1 MGFDPAKANAYLQQA
16 RQIEQTLSEHQE
28 LFDEGKFLDFQSVT
42 TALETEIQ
50 RAQQDARKLSIG
62 IVGAMK
68 AGKSSF
74 LNACIFGGKDVLPK
88 AATPMT
94 AALTRIRYSETPQA
108 TVHFYER
115 KDWEKIEDNAQK
127 YEEQLNTKYSN
138 YCKIY
143 DRSHAD
149 STEGVCSKQVF
160 ERTLFQQDV
169 SEVLKSAKEL
179 TQMVG
184 SNSAILEHLGDADV
198 LDGDI
203 MAKLQDYVG
212 AHGRFTPIVNYV
224 ELEVNLPELEDL
236 EIVDTPGLNDPIVS
250 RSYATRQFLRAC
262 DVVVLLSPC
271 SQFMD
276 ANTVGL
282 MANGLPDN
290 GVRKV
295 IVVGSKLDSGLLNE
309 PNGSFSVAYKNALNS
324 YKGQFRNT
332 MQQAMRNNPRRA
344 GIMEKISESDL
355 LFVSSTCSS
364 MARKQKQHQPLSP
377 AENLVLQN
385 LHSHFPDFDETLLS
399 SVGGINKVLKTLEA
413 VRQQKAEIIHG
424 RNNTL
429 LETAQIN
436 HLRALDKIQQ
446 ELSSSRTT
454 LKNSTSEQLLQRTE
468 AIQQVM
474 ESSRGKLMYIFDG
487 AAIGCKNKVNQLLP
501 QLTLE
506 QQNHQRLDVQTSSEE
521 HHGVEGTGLFGLIKE
536 HYSYTVTNNR
546 VDVSEVVTNLEHHA
560 STCQNTINQEFQYVF
575 NREQLSHRIVEVV
588 LDAFRKSDMEFDED
602 DIRLPLQNVLNELS
616 SPEIRF
622 DYTTY
627 IDKVESQFP
636 SGYAENDDIHKLK
649 SLQTRLLNEIDQD
662 MGQQLTA
669 ALQMAANMLNKQAV
683 TFADRIQ
690 ELLCGELEKL
700 QGQIQ
705 ERETYLA
712 AYQQFDKTI
721 QQMKK
726 QLAQTDSSH

>member
-42 TALETEIQ
+42 TTLETEIQ

-262 DVVVLLSPC
+262 DVVILLSPC

-309 PNGSFSVAYKNALNS
+309 PKGSFAVASQHALNS

-385 LHSHFPDFDETLLS
+385 LHSNFPDFDETLLS
-399 SVGGINKVLKTLEA
+399 SIGGINKVLKTLEA

-424 RNNTL
+424 KNNTL

-454 LKNSTSEQLLQRTE
+454 LKNSTSEQLLQRTK

>member
-42 TALETEIQ
+42 TTLETEIQ

-212 AHGRFTPIVNYV
+212 ARGRFTPIVNYV

-262 DVVVLLSPC
+262 DVVILLSPC

-309 PNGSFSVAYKNALNS
+309 PKGSFAVASQHALNS

-344 GIMEKISESDL
+344 GILEKISESDL

-385 LHSHFPDFDETLLS
+385 LHNNFPDFDETLLS
-399 SVGGINKVLKTLEA
+399 SIGGINKVLKTLEA

>member
-16 RQIEQTLSEHQE
+16 RQVEQTLSEHQE

-42 TALETEIQ
+42 TTLETEIQ

-212 AHGRFTPIVNYV
+212 ARGRFTPIVNYV

-236 EIVDTPGLNDPIVS
+236 EIVDTPGLNDPIIS

-262 DVVVLLSPC
+262 DVVILLSPC

-309 PNGSFSVAYKNALNS
+309 PKGSFAVASQHALNS

-332 MQQAMRNNPRRA
+332 MQQAMRNNPHRA

-385 LHSHFPDFDETLLS
+385 LHSNFPDFDETLLS
-399 SVGGINKVLKTLEA
+399 SIGGINKVLKTLEA

-424 RNNTL
+424 KNNTL

-454 LKNSTSEQLLQRTE
+454 LKNSTSEQLLQRTK

>member
-42 TALETEIQ
+42 TTLETEIQ

-74 LNACIFGGKDVLPK
+74 LNACIFGGKNVLPK

-212 AHGRFTPIVNYV
+212 ARGRFTPIVNYV

-262 DVVVLLSPC
+262 DVVILLSPC

-309 PNGSFSVAYKNALNS
+309 PKGSFAVASQHALNS

-385 LHSHFPDFDETLLS
+385 LHSNFPDFDETLLS
-399 SVGGINKVLKTLEA
+399 SIGGINKVLKMLEA

-424 RNNTL
+424 KNNTL

-454 LKNSTSEQLLQRTE
+454 LKNSTSEQLLQRTK

>member
-1 MGFDPAKANAYLQQA
+1 M
-16 RQIEQTLSEHQE
+16 
-28 LFDEGKFLDFQSVT
+28 
-42 TALETEIQ
+42 
-50 RAQQDARKLSIG
+50 
-62 IVGAMK
+62 
-68 AGKSSF
+68 
-74 LNACIFGGKDVLPK
+74 
-88 AATPMT
+88 
-94 AALTRIRYSETPQA
+94 
-108 TVHFYER
+108 HFYER

-169 SEVLKSAKEL
+169 PEVLKSAKEL
-179 TQMVG
+179 TLMVG

-212 AHGRFTPIVNYV
+212 ARGRFTPIVNYV

-262 DVVVLLSPC
+262 DVVILLSPC

-309 PNGSFSVAYKNALNS
+309 PKGSFAVASQHALNS

-385 LHSHFPDFDETLLS
+385 LHNNFPDFDETLLS
-399 SVGGINKVLKTLEA
+399 SIGGINKVLKTLEA

>member
-42 TALETEIQ
+42 TTLETEIQ

-212 AHGRFTPIVNYV
+212 ARGRFTPIVNYV

-262 DVVVLLSPC
+262 DVVILLSPC

-309 PNGSFSVAYKNALNS
+309 PKGSFAVASQHALNS

-385 LHSHFPDFDETLLS
+385 LHSNFPDFDETLLS
-399 SVGGINKVLKTLEA
+399 SIGGINKVLKMLEA

-424 RNNTL
+424 KNNTL
-429 LETAQIN
+429 LEPAQIN

-454 LKNSTSEQLLQRTE
+454 LKNSTSEQLLQRTK

>member
-42 TALETEIQ
+42 TTLETEIQ

-74 LNACIFGGKDVLPK
+74 LNACIFGGRDVLPK

-108 TVHFYER
+108 TVHVYER

-212 AHGRFTPIVNYV
+212 ARGRFTPIVNYV

-262 DVVVLLSPC
+262 DVVILLSPC

-309 PNGSFSVAYKNALNS
+309 PKGSFAVASQHALNS

-385 LHSHFPDFDETLLS
+385 LHSNFPDFDETLLS
-399 SVGGINKVLKTLEA
+399 SIGGISKVLKTLEA

-424 RNNTL
+424 KNNTL

>member
-42 TALETEIQ
+42 TTLETEIQ

-212 AHGRFTPIVNYV
+212 ARGRFTPIVNYV
-224 ELEVNLPELEDL
+224 ELEVNIPELEDL

-262 DVVVLLSPC
+262 DVVILLSPC

-309 PNGSFSVAYKNALNS
+309 PKGSFAVASQHALNS

-385 LHSHFPDFDETLLS
+385 LHSNFPDFDETLLS
-399 SVGGINKVLKTLEA
+399 SIGGISKVLKTLEA

-424 RNNTL
+424 KNNTL

>member
-42 TALETEIQ
+42 TTLETEIQ

-212 AHGRFTPIVNYV
+212 ARGRFTPIVNYV

-262 DVVVLLSPC
+262 DVVILLSPC

-309 PNGSFSVAYKNALNS
+309 PKGSFAVASQHALNS

-385 LHSHFPDFDETLLS
+385 LHSNFPDFDETLLS
-399 SVGGINKVLKTLEA
+399 SIGGINKVLKTLEA
-413 VRQQKAEIIHG
+413 VQQQKAEIIHG
-424 RNNTL
+424 KNNTL

-454 LKNSTSEQLLQRTE
+454 LKNSTSEQLLQRTK

>member
-42 TALETEIQ
+42 TTLETEIQ

-149 STEGVCSKQVF
+149 STEGVCSKQAF

-212 AHGRFTPIVNYV
+212 ARGRFTPIVNYV

-262 DVVVLLSPC
+262 DVVILLSPC

-309 PNGSFSVAYKNALNS
+309 PKGSFAVASQHALNS

-344 GIMEKISESDL
+344 GILEKISESDL

-385 LHSHFPDFDETLLS
+385 LHSNFPDFDETLLS
-399 SVGGINKVLKTLEA
+399 SIGGINKVLKTLEA

>member
-42 TALETEIQ
+42 TTLETEIQ

-74 LNACIFGGKDVLPK
+74 LNACIFGGRDVLPK

-212 AHGRFTPIVNYV
+212 ARGRFTPIVNYV

-262 DVVVLLSPC
+262 DVVILLSPC

-309 PNGSFSVAYKNALNS
+309 PKGSFAVASQHALNS

-385 LHSHFPDFDETLLS
+385 LHSNFPDFDETLLS
-399 SVGGINKVLKTLEA
+399 SIGGISKVLKTLEA

-424 RNNTL
+424 KNNTL

-446 ELSSSRTT
+446 ELSSGRTT

>member
-42 TALETEIQ
+42 TTLETEIQ

-212 AHGRFTPIVNYV
+212 ARGRFTPIVNYV

-262 DVVVLLSPC
+262 DVVILLSPC

-309 PNGSFSVAYKNALNS
+309 PKGSFAVASQHALNS

-364 MARKQKQHQPLSP
+364 MARKQKQYQPLSP

-385 LHSHFPDFDETLLS
+385 LHSNFPDFDETLLS
-399 SVGGINKVLKTLEA
+399 SIGGINKVLKTLEA

-424 RNNTL
+424 KNNTL

-454 LKNSTSEQLLQRTE
+454 LKNSTSEQLLQRTK

>member
-42 TALETEIQ
+42 TTLETEIQ
-50 RAQQDARKLSIG
+50 RAQQEARKLSIG

-212 AHGRFTPIVNYV
+212 ARGRFTPIVNYV

-262 DVVVLLSPC
+262 DVVILLSPC

-309 PNGSFSVAYKNALNS
+309 PKGSFAVASQHALNS
-324 YKGQFRNT
+324 YKGLFRNT

-385 LHSHFPDFDETLLS
+385 LHSNFPDFDETLLS
-399 SVGGINKVLKTLEA
+399 SIGGISKVLKTLEA

-424 RNNTL
+424 KNNTL

-546 VDVSEVVTNLEHHA
+546 VDVSEVLTNLEHHA

>member
-212 AHGRFTPIVNYV
+212 ARGRFTPIVNYV

-262 DVVVLLSPC
+262 DVVILLSPC

-309 PNGSFSVAYKNALNS
+309 PKGSFAVASQHALNS

-344 GIMEKISESDL
+344 GILEKISESDL

-385 LHSHFPDFDETLLS
+385 LHSNFPDFDETLLS
-399 SVGGINKVLKTLEA
+399 SIGGISKVLKTLEA

-424 RNNTL
+424 KNNTL

-454 LKNSTSEQLLQRTE
+454 LKNSTSEQLLQRTK

>member
-42 TALETEIQ
+42 TTLETEIQ

-74 LNACIFGGKDVLPK
+74 LNACIFGGRDVLPK

-212 AHGRFTPIVNYV
+212 ARGRFTPIVNYV

-262 DVVVLLSPC
+262 DVVILLSPC

-309 PNGSFSVAYKNALNS
+309 PKGSFAVASQHALNS

-385 LHSHFPDFDETLLS
+385 LHSNFPDFDETLLS
-399 SVGGINKVLKTLEA
+399 SIGGISKVLKTLEA

-424 RNNTL
+424 KNNTL

-446 ELSSSRTT
+446 KLSSSRTT

>member
-42 TALETEIQ
+42 TTLETEIQ

-169 SEVLKSAKEL
+169 PEVLKSAKEL
-179 TQMVG
+179 TLMVG

-212 AHGRFTPIVNYV
+212 ARGRFTPIVNYV

-262 DVVVLLSPC
+262 DVVILLSPC

-309 PNGSFSVAYKNALNS
+309 PKGSFAVASQHALNS

-385 LHSHFPDFDETLLS
+385 LHNNFPDFDETLLS
-399 SVGGINKVLKTLEA
+399 SIGGINKVLKTLEA

-487 AAIGCKNKVNQLLP
+487 AAIGCKNKFNQLLP

>member
-42 TALETEIQ
+42 TTLETEIQ

-212 AHGRFTPIVNYV
+212 ARGRFTPIVNYV

-262 DVVVLLSPC
+262 DVVILLSPC

-309 PNGSFSVAYKNALNS
+309 PKGSFAVASQHALNS

-385 LHSHFPDFDETLLS
+385 LHSNFPDFDETLLS
-399 SVGGINKVLKTLEA
+399 SIGGISKVLKTLEA

-424 RNNTL
+424 KNNTL

-669 ALQMAANMLNKQAV
+669 ALQGAANMLNKQAV

-712 AYQQFDKTI
+712 SYQQFDKTI

>member
-42 TALETEIQ
+42 TTLETEIQ

-212 AHGRFTPIVNYV
+212 ARGRFTPIVNYV

-262 DVVVLLSPC
+262 DVVILLSPC

-309 PNGSFSVAYKNALNS
+309 PKGSFAVASQHALNS

-385 LHSHFPDFDETLLS
+385 LHSNFPDFDETLLS
-399 SVGGINKVLKTLEA
+399 SIGGISKVLKTLEA

-424 RNNTL
+424 KNNTL

-446 ELSSSRTT
+446 ELTSSRIT
-454 LKNSTSEQLLQRTE
+454 LQNSTSEQLLQRTK

>member
-160 ERTLFQQDV
+160 ERTLFHQNV

-262 DVVVLLSPC
+262 DVVILLSPC

-309 PNGSFSVAYKNALNS
+309 PKGSFAVASQHALNS

-385 LHSHFPDFDETLLS
+385 LHSNFPDFDETLLS
-399 SVGGINKVLKTLEA
+399 SIGGISKVLKTLEA

-424 RNNTL
+424 KNNTL

>member
-42 TALETEIQ
+42 TTLETEIQ

-74 LNACIFGGKDVLPK
+74 LNACIFGGRDILPK

-212 AHGRFTPIVNYV
+212 ARGRFTPIVNYV

-262 DVVVLLSPC
+262 DVVILLSPC

-309 PNGSFSVAYKNALNS
+309 PKGSFAVASQHALNS

-385 LHSHFPDFDETLLS
+385 LHSNFPDFDETLLS
-399 SVGGINKVLKTLEA
+399 SIGGINKVLKTLEA

-424 RNNTL
+424 KNNTL

-454 LKNSTSEQLLQRTE
+454 LKNSTSEQLLQRTK

>member
-42 TALETEIQ
+42 TTLETEIQ

-212 AHGRFTPIVNYV
+212 ARGRFTPIVNYV

-262 DVVVLLSPC
+262 DVVILLSPC

-309 PNGSFSVAYKNALNS
+309 PKGSFAVASQHALNS

-385 LHSHFPDFDETLLS
+385 LHSNFPDFDETLLS
-399 SVGGINKVLKTLEA
+399 SIGGINKVLKTLEA

-424 RNNTL
+424 KNNTL

-454 LKNSTSEQLLQRTE
+454 LKNSTSEQLLQRTK

-726 QLAQTDSSH
+726 QLAQTDSFH

>member
-42 TALETEIQ
+42 TTLETEIQ

-212 AHGRFTPIVNYV
+212 ARGRFTPIVNYV

-262 DVVVLLSPC
+262 DVVILLSPC

-309 PNGSFSVAYKNALNS
+309 PKGSFAVASQHALNS

-385 LHSHFPDFDETLLS
+385 LHSNFPDFDETLLS
-399 SVGGINKVLKTLEA
+399 SIGGISKVLKTLEA

-424 RNNTL
+424 KNNTL

-616 SPEIRF
+616 SPEIQF

>member
-28 LFDEGKFLDFQSVT
+28 LFDEGKFLDFQFVT

-50 RAQQDARKLSIG
+50 RAQQDDRKLSIG

-74 LNACIFGGKDVLPK
+74 LNACIFGGKDILPK

-127 YEEQLNTKYSN
+127 YDEQLNTKYSN

-149 STEGVCSKQVF
+149 STESVCSKQAF

-212 AHGRFTPIVNYV
+212 ARGRFTPIVNYV

-344 GIMEKISESDL
+344 GIIEKISESDL

-399 SVGGINKVLKTLEA
+399 SIGGISKVLKTLEA

-424 RNNTL
+424 KNNTL

-446 ELSSSRTT
+446 ELTSSRIT
-454 LKNSTSEQLLQRTE
+454 LQNSTSEQLLQRTK

-602 DIRLPLQNVLNELS
+602 DILLPLQNVLNELS

-627 IDKVESQFP
+627 IDQVESQFP
-636 SGYAENDDIHKLK
+636 AGYAENDDIHKLK
-649 SLQTRLLNEIDQD
+649 ALQTRLLNEIDQV

-669 ALQMAANMLNKQAV
+669 ALQGAANMLNKQAV

-712 AYQQFDKTI
+712 AYQQFDKTV

-726 QLAQTDSSH
+726 QLAQTDSFH

>member
-16 RQIEQTLSEHQE
+16 RQMEQTLSEHQE

-42 TALETEIQ
+42 TTLETEIQ

-212 AHGRFTPIVNYV
+212 ARGRFTPIVNYV

-262 DVVVLLSPC
+262 DVVILLSPC

-309 PNGSFSVAYKNALNS
+309 PKGSFAVASQHALNS

-385 LHSHFPDFDETLLS
+385 LHSNFPDFDETLLS
-399 SVGGINKVLKTLEA
+399 SIGGISKVLKTLEA

-521 HHGVEGTGLFGLIKE
+521 HHGVERTGLFGLIKE

>member
-42 TALETEIQ
+42 TTLETEIQ

-212 AHGRFTPIVNYV
+212 ARGRFTPIVNYV

-262 DVVVLLSPC
+262 DVVILLSPC

-309 PNGSFSVAYKNALNS
+309 PKGSFAVASQHALNS

-385 LHSHFPDFDETLLS
+385 LHSNFPDFDETLLS
-399 SVGGINKVLKTLEA
+399 SIGGISKVLKTLEA

-424 RNNTL
+424 KNNTL

-649 SLQTRLLNEIDQD
+649 SLQTRLLNEIDHD

>member
-212 AHGRFTPIVNYV
+212 VREYYRVGPLLVQAIDRTPDPDALYQSLWEDYIRPSCTALENRQWEPAKQIYV
-224 ELEVNLPELEDL
+224 RMV
-236 EIVDTPGLNDPIVS
+236 
-250 RSYATRQFLRAC
+250 
-262 DVVVLLSPC
+262 
-271 SQFMD
+271 
-276 ANTVGL
+276 
-282 MANGLPDN
+282 
-290 GVRKV
+290 
-295 IVVGSKLDSGLLNE
+295 
-309 PNGSFSVAYKNALNS
+309 
-324 YKGQFRNT
+324 
-332 MQQAMRNNPRRA
+332 
-344 GIMEKISESDL
+344 
-355 LFVSSTCSS
+355 
-364 MARKQKQHQPLSP
+364 
-377 AENLVLQN
+377 
-385 LHSHFPDFDETLLS
+385 
-399 SVGGINKVLKTLEA
+399 KTLC
-413 VRQQKAEIIHG
+413 
-424 RNNTL
+424 
-429 LETAQIN
+429 
-436 HLRALDKIQQ
+436 LR
-446 ELSSSRTT
+446 
-454 LKNSTSEQLLQRTE
+454 
-468 AIQQVM
+468 
-474 ESSRGKLMYIFDG
+474 F
-487 AAIGCKNKVNQLLP
+487 
-501 QLTLE
+501 
-506 QQNHQRLDVQTSSEE
+506 
-521 HHGVEGTGLFGLIKE
+521 GVEVRPQICEALK
-536 HYSYTVTNNR
+536 
-546 VDVSEVVTNLEHHA
+546 
-560 STCQNTINQEFQYVF
+560 
-575 NREQLSHRIVEVV
+575 
-588 LDAFRKSDMEFDED
+588 
-602 DIRLPLQNVLNELS
+602 
-616 SPEIRF
+616 
-622 DYTTY
+622 DY
-627 IDKVESQFP
+627 
-636 SGYAENDDIHKLK
+636 
-649 SLQTRLLNEIDQD
+649 
-662 MGQQLTA
+662 
-669 ALQMAANMLNKQAV
+669 
-683 TFADRIQ
+683 
-690 ELLCGELEKL
+690 
-700 QGQIQ
+700 
-705 ERETYLA
+705 
-712 AYQQFDKTI
+712 
-721 QQMKK
+721 
-726 QLAQTDSSH
+726 

>member
-42 TALETEIQ
+42 TTLETEIQ

-212 AHGRFTPIVNYV
+212 ARGRFTPIVNYV

-236 EIVDTPGLNDPIVS
+236 EIVDTPGLNDPIIS

-262 DVVVLLSPC
+262 DVVILLSPC

-309 PNGSFSVAYKNALNS
+309 PKGSFAVASQHALNS

-385 LHSHFPDFDETLLS
+385 LHSNFPDFDETLLS
-399 SVGGINKVLKTLEA
+399 SIGGINKVLKTLEA

-424 RNNTL
+424 KNNTL

-454 LKNSTSEQLLQRTE
+454 LKNSTSEQLLQRTK

>member
-212 AHGRFTPIVNYV
+212 ARGRFTPIVNYV

-262 DVVVLLSPC
+262 DVVILLSPC

-309 PNGSFSVAYKNALNS
+309 PKGSFAVASQHALNS

-385 LHSHFPDFDETLLS
+385 LHNNFPDFDETLLS
-399 SVGGINKVLKTLEA
+399 SIGGINKVLKTLEA

-560 STCQNTINQEFQYVF
+560 STCQNTINQEFEYVF

-636 SGYAENDDIHKLK
+636 AGYAENDDIHKLK

-669 ALQMAANMLNKQAV
+669 ALQGAANMLNKQAV

>member
-42 TALETEIQ
+42 TTLETEIQ

-212 AHGRFTPIVNYV
+212 ARGRFTPIVNYV

-262 DVVVLLSPC
+262 DVVILLSPC

-309 PNGSFSVAYKNALNS
+309 PKGSFAVASQHALNS

-344 GIMEKISESDL
+344 GILEKISESDL

-385 LHSHFPDFDETLLS
+385 LHSNFPDFDETLLS
-399 SVGGINKVLKTLEA
+399 SIGGISKVLKTLEA

-424 RNNTL
+424 KNNTL

-446 ELSSSRTT
+446 ELTSSRIT
-454 LKNSTSEQLLQRTE
+454 LQNSTSEQLLQRTK

>member
-42 TALETEIQ
+42 TTLETEIQ

-262 DVVVLLSPC
+262 DVVILLSPC

-309 PNGSFSVAYKNALNS
+309 PKGSFAVASQHALNS

-344 GIMEKISESDL
+344 GIMEKISGSDL

-385 LHSHFPDFDETLLS
+385 LHSNFPDFDETLLS
-399 SVGGINKVLKTLEA
+399 SIGGISKVLKTLEA

-424 RNNTL
+424 KNNTL

-521 HHGVEGTGLFGLIKE
+521 RHGVEGTGLFGLIKE

-649 SLQTRLLNEIDQD
+649 SLQTRLLNEIDQV

-669 ALQMAANMLNKQAV
+669 ALQGAANMLNKQAV

>member
-42 TALETEIQ
+42 TTLETEIQ

-212 AHGRFTPIVNYV
+212 ARGRFTPIVNYV

-262 DVVVLLSPC
+262 DVVILLSPC

-309 PNGSFSVAYKNALNS
+309 PKGSFAVASQHALNS

-385 LHSHFPDFDETLLS
+385 LHSNFPDFDETLLS
-399 SVGGINKVLKTLEA
+399 SIGGINKVLKTLEA

-424 RNNTL
+424 KNNTL

-454 LKNSTSEQLLQRTE
+454 LKNSTSEQLLQRTK

-602 DIRLPLQNVLNELS
+602 DILLPLQNVLNELS

-627 IDKVESQFP
+627 IDQVESQFP
-636 SGYAENDDIHKLK
+636 AGYAENDDIHKLK
-649 SLQTRLLNEIDQD
+649 ALQTRLLNEIDQV

-669 ALQMAANMLNKQAV
+669 ALQGAANMLNKQAV

-712 AYQQFDKTI
+712 AYQQFDKTV

-726 QLAQTDSSH
+726 QLAQTDSFH

>member
-1 MGFDPAKANAYLQQA
+1 MEFDPAKANAYLQQA

-42 TALETEIQ
+42 TTLETEIQ

-74 LNACIFGGKDVLPK
+74 LNACIFGGRDVLPK

-212 AHGRFTPIVNYV
+212 ARGRFTPIVNYV

-262 DVVVLLSPC
+262 DVVILLSPC

-309 PNGSFSVAYKNALNS
+309 PKGSFAVASQHALNS

-385 LHSHFPDFDETLLS
+385 LHSNFPDFDETLLS
-399 SVGGINKVLKTLEA
+399 SIGGISKVLKTLEA

-424 RNNTL
+424 KNNTL

-454 LKNSTSEQLLQRTE
+454 LKNSTSEQLLQRTK

>member
-28 LFDEGKFLDFQSVT
+28 LFDEGKFLDFQFVT

-74 LNACIFGGKDVLPK
+74 LNACIFGGKDILPK

-127 YEEQLNTKYSN
+127 YDEQLNTKYSN

-149 STEGVCSKQVF
+149 STESVCSKQAF

-212 AHGRFTPIVNYV
+212 ARGRFTPIVNYV

-344 GIMEKISESDL
+344 GIIEKISESDL

-399 SVGGINKVLKTLEA
+399 SIGGISKVLKTLEA

-424 RNNTL
+424 KNNTL

-446 ELSSSRTT
+446 ELTSSRIT
-454 LKNSTSEQLLQRTE
+454 LQNSTSEQLLQRTK

-602 DIRLPLQNVLNELS
+602 DILLPLQNVLNELS

-627 IDKVESQFP
+627 IDQVESQFP
-636 SGYAENDDIHKLK
+636 AGYAENDDIHKLK
-649 SLQTRLLNEIDQD
+649 ALQTRLLNEIDQV

-669 ALQMAANMLNKQAV
+669 ALQGAANMLNKQAV

-712 AYQQFDKTI
+712 AYQQFDKTV

-726 QLAQTDSSH
+726 QLAQTDSFH

>member
-212 AHGRFTPIVNYV
+212 ARGRFTPIVNYV

-262 DVVVLLSPC
+262 DVVILLSPC

-309 PNGSFSVAYKNALNS
+309 PKGSFAVASQHALNS

-344 GIMEKISESDL
+344 GILEKISESDL

-385 LHSHFPDFDETLLS
+385 LHSNFPDFDETLLS
-399 SVGGINKVLKTLEA
+399 SIGGISKVLKTLEA

-424 RNNTL
+424 KNNTL

-446 ELSSSRTT
+446 ELFSSRTT
-454 LKNSTSEQLLQRTE
+454 LKNSTSEQLLQRTK

>member
-42 TALETEIQ
+42 TTLETEIQ
-50 RAQQDARKLSIG
+50 RAQQEARKLSIG

-212 AHGRFTPIVNYV
+212 ARGRFTPIVNYV

-262 DVVVLLSPC
+262 DVVILLSPC

-309 PNGSFSVAYKNALNS
+309 PKGSFAVASQHALNS

-385 LHSHFPDFDETLLS
+385 LHSNFPDFDETLLS
-399 SVGGINKVLKTLEA
+399 SIGGINKVLKTLEA

-424 RNNTL
+424 KNNTL

-521 HHGVEGTGLFGLIKE
+521 QHGVEGTGLFGLIKE

>member
-42 TALETEIQ
+42 TTLETEIQ
-50 RAQQDARKLSIG
+50 RAQQDARKLNIG

-74 LNACIFGGKDVLPK
+74 LNACIFGGRDVLPK

-212 AHGRFTPIVNYV
+212 ARGRFTPIVNYV

-262 DVVVLLSPC
+262 DVVILLSPC

-309 PNGSFSVAYKNALNS
+309 PKGSFAVASQHALNS

-344 GIMEKISESDL
+344 GILEKISESDL

-385 LHSHFPDFDETLLS
+385 LHSNFPDFDETLLS
-399 SVGGINKVLKTLEA
+399 SIGGINKVLKTLEA

-424 RNNTL
+424 KNNTL

-454 LKNSTSEQLLQRTE
+454 LKNSTSEQLLQRTK

>member
-42 TALETEIQ
+42 TTLETEIQ

-212 AHGRFTPIVNYV
+212 ARGRFTPIVNYV

-262 DVVVLLSPC
+262 DVVILLSPC

-309 PNGSFSVAYKNALNS
+309 PKGSFAVASQHALNS

-385 LHSHFPDFDETLLS
+385 LHSNFPDFDETLLS
-399 SVGGINKVLKTLEA
+399 SIGGINKVLKTLEA

-424 RNNTL
+424 KNNTL

-454 LKNSTSEQLLQRTE
+454 LKNSTSEQLLQRTK

-588 LDAFRKSDMEFDED
+588 LDAFRKSNMEFDED

>member
-28 LFDEGKFLDFQSVT
+28 LFDEGKFLDFQFVT

-212 AHGRFTPIVNYV
+212 ARGRFTPIVNYV

-262 DVVVLLSPC
+262 DVVILLSPC

-309 PNGSFSVAYKNALNS
+309 PKGSFAVASQHALNS

-385 LHSHFPDFDETLLS
+385 LHSNFPDFDETLLS
-399 SVGGINKVLKTLEA
+399 SIGGISKVLKTLEA

-424 RNNTL
+424 KNNTL

-454 LKNSTSEQLLQRTE
+454 LKNSTSEQLLQRTK